1 MSETLIIYEGLIF
14 LMMLL
19 SAFFSGTETALV
31 SASRIHLASWAD
43 GGDRASR
50 RAVSL
55 LDSSEDVLGMILIG
69 NNLANVAATSFL
81 TFIATRSFML
91 GESELLLVTAVQT
104 IVFLVFCEITPKLI
118 ARGFSDAYLR
128 NLSGVIGFFI
138 IVLKPATLVAS
149 FMAGRVKDLFGVEGP
164 VNPAV
169 QSRDEIDT
177 LFQIG
182 GEAGVIDEHN
192 RLFVSEILSFKD
204 LTAREVMTPIV
215 EMESIEE
222 GESIRDLVL
231 MIARTGFSRIPV
243 YRERVDNIIGYIFYR
258 DLMEYEREQR
268 GSRVE
273 EYVEHAIYVPEMR
286 NLYELYIEMQE
297 RHLPLVYVVNEYG
310 GVVGMITHEDI
321 AEEVVGEIQTRD
333 HSEELVIRINDSR
346 YQLEGTLAL
355 DYLKRQF
362 GISLEGRNF
371 DTIAGYMLYRLGRIP
386 RKGEKVRT
394 RRATFTVDEA
404 DERGIQKIIMQLN
417 RPS

>member
-1 MSETLIIYEGLIF
+1 
-14 LMMLL
+14 MMVL

-31 SASRIHLASWAD
+31 SASRIHLASRAD
-43 GGDRASR
+43 SGDRASR

-55 LDSSEDVLGMILIG
+55 LDKAEDVLGMILIG
-69 NNLANVAATSFL
+69 NNLANIAATSFL
-81 TFIATRSFML
+81 TFIATRSFLL
-91 GESELLLVTAVQT
+91 GERELLIVTAVQT
-104 IVFLVFCEITPKLI
+104 IVFLVFCEITPKLV

-128 NLSGVIGFFI
+128 NFSGVIGFFI
-138 IVLKPATLVAS
+138 MVFKPATLVSS
-149 FMAGRVKDLFGVEGP
+149 FLTGKVKALLGVEGS
-164 VNPAV
+164 VNAPV

-182 GEAGVIDEHN
+182 GEAGIIDEHN
-192 RLFVSEILSFKD
+192 RLFVSEILSFKE
-204 LTAREVMTPIV
+204 LMAREVMTPIV
-215 EMESIEE
+215 EMESIEA
-222 GESIRDLVL
+222 GDSMRNLVL
-231 MIARTGFSRIPV
+231 MIGRTGFSRIPM

-258 DLMEYEREQR
+258 DLLEHEREQ
-268 GSRVE
+268 GGGRVE
-273 EYVEHAIYVPEMR
+273 DYVEPAIYVPETR

-297 RHLPLVYVVNEYG
+297 RHLPLVFVVNEYG

-333 HSEELVIRINDSR
+333 HSEELVIRINDNR

-355 DYLKRQF
+355 DYLKRKF
-362 GISLEGRNF
+362 GISLEGRNY

-404 DERGIQKIIMQLN
+404 DERGIQKVIMQLN
-417 RPS
+417 RTG